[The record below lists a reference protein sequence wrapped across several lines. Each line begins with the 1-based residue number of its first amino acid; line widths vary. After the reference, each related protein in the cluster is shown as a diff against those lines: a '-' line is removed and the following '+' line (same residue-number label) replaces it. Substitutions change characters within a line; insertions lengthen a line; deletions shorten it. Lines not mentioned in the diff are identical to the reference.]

1 MKLRDF
7 LNTMSVDC
15 DALITIEGY
24 CNQVEYDF
32 KSERESN
39 DRLSEIIE
47 KNKTSLVLEE
57 WYAEIMDKEVERFSS
72 YYDEEQKRAVIEI
85 CVCEPNPVLK
95 EEEEN
100 RIVDDIILY
109 LDTLEHYNE
118 ALNICEKNEI
128 SHINDLA
135 GKYYGHYLLDGWS
148 DEVDFAIILE
158 DFRDNVNIC
167 QKYLFEY
174 YAVFKDKK
182 AFLMAECKDMDERK
196 IIRNWLNE
204 FGKRYRKYRKNT
216 FGIEN

>member
-100 RIVDDIILY
+100 RIVDDF
-109 LDTLEHYNE
+109 
-118 ALNICEKNEI
+118 ICEDCPSPTRRDITKT
-128 SHINDLA
+128 
-135 GKYYGHYLLDGWS
+135 
-148 DEVDFAIILE
+148 II
-158 DFRDNVNIC
+158 
-167 QKYLFEY
+167 
-174 YAVFKDKK
+174 
-182 AFLMAECKDMDERK
+182 
-196 IIRNWLNE
+196 
-204 FGKRYRKYRKNT
+204 
-216 FGIEN
+216 IETLPGNLPGR